1 MKINKTFII
10 WLFLVVLW
18 NFGVPGAAP
27 IFDVIMAAALSFL
40 AKFLEEKT
48 Q

>member
-18 NFGVPGAAP
+18 NFGVPGATP
-27 IFDVIMAAALSFL
+27 VYDVLVAVALSFF
-40 AKFLEEKT
+40 AKFIEEKVE
-48 Q
+48 

>member
-1 MKINKTFII
+1 MKLNKTFII

-27 IFDVIMAAALSFL
+27 IFDVIMAVALSLL
-40 AKFLEEKT
+40 AKFLEEKI

>member
-18 NFGVPGAAP
+18 NYGVPQATP
-27 IFDVIMAAALSFL
+27 FFDVFVAIILSFVS
-40 AKFLEEKT
+40 KFLEKKR

>member
-18 NFGVPGAAP
+18 NFSAPKATP
-27 IFDVIMAAALSFL
+27 IFDVLVALMLSFVS
-40 AKFLEEKT
+40 KFLEKKL